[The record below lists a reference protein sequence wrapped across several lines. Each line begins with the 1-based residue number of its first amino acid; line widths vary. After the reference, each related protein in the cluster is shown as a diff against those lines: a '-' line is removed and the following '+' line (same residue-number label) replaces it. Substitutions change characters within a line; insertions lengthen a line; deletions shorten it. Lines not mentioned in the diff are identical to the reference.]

1 MGGAWGRQDSPL
13 PARAAG
19 VKVVTYNVLASC
31 FAHYLRYVPQRYLQF
46 EYRRRLIVSLYT
58 G

>member
-1 MGGAWGRQDSPL
+1 MGGVWGGKDSPL
-13 PARAAG
+13 QTRAAG

-31 FAHYLRYVPQRYLQF
+31 FAHFLRYVPQRYLQF
-46 EYRRRLIVSLYT
+46 EYRRRLIVSLYI